1 MRIKRQFESLRKLP
15 IGWYCRRIFTWLQ
28 NVHKL
33 TMSTSEIGPILLTMM
48 STSMTAGG
56 PVEEAL

>member
-1 MRIKRQFESLRKLP
+1 MKQQFESLRSLP
-15 IGWYCRRIFTWLQ
+15 IGSYCRRIYTWMQ

-33 TMSTSEIGPILLTMM
+33 TMSTSEIGPMLLTMM

>member
-1 MRIKRQFESLRKLP
+1 M
-15 IGWYCRRIFTWLQ
+15 Q
-28 NVHKL
+28 NYHEL
-33 TMSTSEIGPILLTMM
+33 TMSTSEIGPMLLTMM